1 MAIEIKY
8 TPDSKD
14 LVFFKMYSISSIM
27 VYIDYIVEIVMFG
40 IY

>member
-27 VYIDYIVEIVMFG
+27 VYIVEIIKFG